1 MTTERIPAVA
11 ADTTDSGFATRFGAV
26 AETDAYGPQAV
37 FPPVTPEGVARG
49 FASPLPDLGL
59 LSVSGD
65 EGAKFLHA
73 QLTNDVE
80 HLAEGEARWYGYCS
94 PKGRLLAT
102 FVGWRDAQGIALA
115 LARPRVEPIRKRLSM
130 FVLRAKAKVLDRS
143 ESTRLFGL
151 GGAAGAAALQKLG
164 ISAPAPM
171 GAVHGEGFSCI
182 GLPEVAIGGA
192 PCPRWLLAVQD
203 EAADALWHALTAE
216 LVPVSSSVW
225 RWTEVLAAVPRIV
238 EATAELF
245 VPQMLNFEVVG
256 GVNFKKGCYPGQEI
270 VARSQYLGKLKR
282 RMFVAH
288 LAGTE
293 PAPGSDVFPA
303 SGGEP
308 CGQVVMAAPSP
319 SGGIDLLFESQ
330 TAALDAGSPTAGG
343 TPMVLGTLPYAMPG

>member
-1 MTTERIPAVA
+1 MTTEISPAAVDA
-11 ADTTDSGFATRFGAV
+11 PDSGFATRFGAV
-26 AETDAYGPQAV
+26 ASSDAYGPQAA
-37 FPPVTPEGVARG
+37 FPAQPPARIARG
-49 FASPLPDLGL
+49 FAAPLADVGL
-59 LSVSGD
+59 LSVGGD

-80 HLAEGEARWYGYCS
+80 HLPEGEARWYGYCS

-115 LARPRVEPIRKRLSM
+115 LARPRVEPIRRRLSM

-143 ESTRLFGL
+143 AATCLFGA
-151 GGAAGAAALQKLG
+151 GGAAGAAALPRPG
-164 ISAPAPM
+164 ARAAASM
-171 GAVHGEGFSCI
+171 GVAHGDGFYCV
-182 GLPEVAIGGA
+182 GLPAVIVAGA
-192 PCPRWLLAVQD
+192 PCPRWLVAAQD
-203 EAADALWHALTAE
+203 ERADAIWRTLTAE
-216 LVPVSSSVW
+216 LAAVSSSVW

-288 LAGTE
+288 LAGAE

-303 SGGEP
+303 AGGEP

-319 SGGIDLLFESQ
+319 AGGIDLLFESQ
-330 TAALDAGSPTAGG
+330 TAALEAGPPTAGG
-343 TPMVLGTLPYAMPG
+343 VPLALRELPYAMPG